1 MNRRLVLAL
10 ALLALV
16 SVPAARAETFTD
28 GWTASRAKVAL
39 LADPRVVGPRIDA
52 IVVEVAGDIVHLR
65 GAVATPEARD
75 AATDTVSRL
84 RGVARVDNE
93 LRVVPVEIATV
104 LTSDR
109 EIEKMV
115 AKDLAVFRSRGL
127 GGRTVKVHVS
137 EGIATLTGS
146 VEDIGDWV
154 RASERARQ
162 ALGVKAVDNRLWVK
176 NLRLAA
182 P

>member
-1 MNRRLVLAL
+1 MERWFILAPVML
-10 ALLALV
+10 MILSA
-16 SVPAARAETFTD
+16 PPARADTFTD
-28 GWTASRAKVAL
+28 SWTAARAKVAL

-52 IVVEVAGDIVHLR
+52 IVVEAAGDTVNLR

-93 LRVVPVEIATV
+93 LRVVPVEIPTV
-104 LTSDR
+104 LTSDQ

-115 AKDLAVFRSRGL
+115 ARDLAVFRQRGF

-137 EGIATLTGS
+137 EGIATLTG
-146 VEDIGDWV
+146 
-154 RASERARQ
+154 
-162 ALGVKAVDNRLWVK
+162 
-176 NLRLAA
+176 
-182 P
+182 